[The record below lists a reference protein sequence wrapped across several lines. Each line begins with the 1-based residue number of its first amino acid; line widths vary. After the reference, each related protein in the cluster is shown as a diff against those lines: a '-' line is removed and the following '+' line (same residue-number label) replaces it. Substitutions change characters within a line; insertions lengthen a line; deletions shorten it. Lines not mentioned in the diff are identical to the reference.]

1 MQCQRMKQSRT
12 KVFSRNNKQQY
23 MDWQRIYVLCI
34 SKSKQK
40 YKSKIRCFV
49 NGFLKKIVLYST
61 YS

>member
-1 MQCQRMKQSRT
+1 MQER
-12 KVFSRNNKQQY
+12 
-23 MDWQRIYVLCI
+23 L

-40 YKSKIRCFV
+40 YKRKIRCFV